1 MNLVQARNVLRS
13 HADPQRAALS
23 LRFFKTGK
31 GEYGEGDRF
40 LGVIVPQIRA
50 VAHRCLMIG
59 LPDVAKVLKSPWHEE
74 RLLALII
81 LTLQYPKADQRQKQK
96 IFEFYLKH
104 TKWINNWD
112 LVDTSAHKIVGAHLA
127 GKDDRLLDRL
137 AVSKNMW
144 ERRIAMIATA
154 DAINRGDSGP
164 AIRIATKL
172 LKDKHDLMH
181 KAVGWMLREVGKRCS
196 RTELEAFLARHKDDM
211 PRTALRYAI
220 EHFPEAKRRAY
231 LAKS

>member
-1 MNLVQARNVLRS
+1 MDLLEVSKLLQ
-13 HADPQRAALS
+13 
-23 LRFFKTGK
+23 
-31 GEYGEGDRF
+31 
-40 LGVIVPQIRA
+40 
-50 VAHRCLMIG
+50 
-59 LPDVAKVLKSPWHEE
+59 SPWHEE

-81 LTLQYPKADQRQKQK
+81 LTLQYPKADEKGRRS
-96 IFEFYLKH
+96 IFDFYLTH

-137 AVSKNMW
+137 AASKNMW

-154 DAINRGDSGP
+154 DAINRGESQP

-172 LKDKHDLMH
+172 LKDEHDLMH

-196 RTELEAFLARHKDDM
+196 RAELEAFLARHKADM

-231 LAKS
+231 LAKC